1 MQLNL
6 RKVEEPVPTRNPR
19 ASPDGSR
26 TMKCIRAMFA
36 AASLFVVT
44 GGIDVARADDDHST
58 TLYTPPIRAMGFH
71 CDAVNVS
78 RKTLY
83 ITISI
88 IGADG
93 NALPGGVG
101 TRTQTLPGA
110 ITSLDVHD
118 VDNPV
123 AIDAYCSFYVFG
135 TGDRKDLRAD
145 LNATLTRTIL
155 DTDIPIFLSRAL
167 EAH

>member
-1 MQLNL
+1 
-6 RKVEEPVPTRNPR
+6 
-19 ASPDGSR
+19 
-26 TMKCIRAMFA
+26 MKCIRAMFA

-44 GGIDVARADDDHST
+44 GGIDVARADDDDSI

-71 CDAVNVS
+71 CDALNVS

-88 IGADG
+88 IGSDG
-93 NALPGGVG
+93 NPLSGGTG
-101 TRTQTLPGA
+101 IRTKTLPGA
-110 ITSLDVHD
+110 VTSLDVHD

-123 AIDAYCSFYVFG
+123 AIDGYCSFYVFG
-135 TGDRKDLRAD
+135 TDDREDLRAD
-145 LNATLTRTIL
+145 LNATLTRTIPN
-155 DTDIPIFLSRAL
+155 TNIPIFLSRAL